1 MSVKGCFTDFHI
13 DFGGTSVWYHV
24 FKGGKVR
31 SEACLCVVPLLILDT
46 TRVSDSRPTVD
57 HVCICVCV
65 CVRVCARAGDEQS

>member
-31 SEACLCVVPLLILDT
+31 PDACMPSCHASFDVDLLLLIKFA
-46 TRVSDSRPTVD
+46 
-57 HVCICVCV
+57 CVCM
-65 CVRVCARAGDEQS
+65 CVTLFS